1 MANFPSDIGDFV
13 IGASPIGVDYFQWE
27 NTIYSQY
34 ANSPVLLQLL
44 DYFFQWIDPTDQIN
58 SFYNN
63 VWNVDT
69 AVGWGLDVWGNIV
82 GVSRTIPGSPS
93 KYLGFEESGDLVSDP
108 FNQSP
113 FYSGESLSGNFTLA
127 DDSFRLLILA
137 KAAANIWDGSIPGLN
152 TILRTLFP
160 GEVCY
165 VVDNLNMSLT
175 YTFDFTLTAAQ
186 LAVVQNSGVLPR
198 PCGVSTSIV
207 QG

>member
-1 MANFPSDIGDFV
+1 MATFPSDIGDFV

-113 FYSGESLSGNFTLA
+113 LYSGESLSGNFTLA